1 MQSKPTVSIE
11 VDGEDKTAKIKDW
24 TLHWSDRRGQLELT
38 CHFPSGKT
46 YTRPM
51 DVCRIS
57 AIRKESAVLMSL
69 KGSSLRRPVDTAVVY
84 GEKYVALR
92 YPGGTALVVRKLS
105 DIELMPQSKMKAEAV
120 FQHFMAVAAARV
132 VAAEVDQRD
141 IAKNIKRQLDA
152 ILPSTESALHA
163 YCSGRVGQLRG
174 SEGLIYPF
182 GVNESQLQAVEQA
195 FTSQISM
202 IEGPPGT
209 GKTQTILNIVAN
221 ALIRGKTLAIVSN
234 NNAAVANVYE
244 KLAHA
249 GLDHV
254 VAQLGSNE
262 NQAKFFANL
271 PQVPEPGSAVAP
283 TMAAIQVNLA
293 RLKHL
298 LRAHNDAARLR
309 ADIDELGIERRYLLE
324 WRRESGLEQSPPLQH
339 YRLSPR
345 MTADL
350 MAYLS
355 CLSDKRVRLR
365 DRLQLLLRF
374 RIFRVSP
381 FNSQQ
386 NRLSFFHALQL
397 NYYDTALKE
406 KEAALAACA
415 RVLES
420 GRFDELLARLTSAS
434 MSYLKHHL
442 HQRIE
447 SVQTFDQ
454 TNFKTHFES
463 FLKRYPVIGSGTH
476 SIVNSL
482 AKGAMLDYII
492 IDEASQ
498 QDIVPGIL
506 ALGCAR
512 NLVIVGDRKQLP
524 HIPVTLGLSAPA
536 PHYDCEKFSLLDSCA
551 GLFKEQL
558 PKTLLKEHYR
568 CHPKIIQFCNQ
579 QFYENQLIPM
589 TLDAGENALHLV
601 TTAKGNH
608 TRRNTNQR
616 ELDEIEA
623 LLAKVAGNGECAGL
637 DKDGR
642 GFIAPFRAQVSLSD
656 KILPEGFVKD
666 TVHKFQGRECS
677 EIVFST
683 VLDKKRESQ
692 NRLNFVDNPHMINVA
707 VSRAKHRF
715 VLTTGDKVFAK
726 GNGHIAALVRYMD
739 YYAGPDQVTRASV
752 VSAFDLLYTEYDES
766 LERLAA
772 KLRPQDSFYKS
783 EQIVAQLLREVLSA
797 TSFSALK
804 VHSQIKLN
812 QLASPASD
820 LLTNRERSFIN
831 NRASCDFVIYFRLGK
846 TPLGVIEV
854 DGGMHD
860 EPEQMMRDAL
870 KNSILEK
877 VGLPL
882 LRLRTVQGL
891 IKERIA
897 AFLAS
902 WADGVAK
909 EQGND

>member
-1 MQSKPTVSIE
+1 MQSKPTVSID
-11 VDGEDKTAKIKDW
+11 VDGEDKTAKITDW
-24 TLHWSDRRGQLELT
+24 TVHWNDRRGQLELT

-57 AIRKESAVLMSL
+57 PIREERAMLMSL
-69 KGSSLRRPVDTAVVY
+69 KGSSVRRPVDSAVVY

-92 YPGGTALVVRKLS
+92 YPGGTTLVVRKLS
-105 DIELMPQSKMKAEAV
+105 DIELMPQSRMKSEAV
-120 FQHFMAVAAARV
+120 FHHFMEVAEARV
-132 VAAEVDQRD
+132 VAAAADQRD
-141 IAKNIKRQLDA
+141 IAKNIRRQLDA
-152 ILPSTESALHA
+152 ILPSKESALHA
-163 YCSGRVGQLRG
+163 YCSGLVGGLRG
-174 SEGLIYPF
+174 NEALIYPF
-182 GVNESQLQAVEQA
+182 GVNDSQLRAVEQA

-221 ALIRGKTLAIVSN
+221 ALIHGKTLAIVSN

-254 VAQLGSNE
+254 VAQLGSRE
-262 NQAKFFANL
+262 NQARFFVNL
-271 PQVPEPGSAVAP
+271 PQMPELGSGVAP
-283 TMAAIQVNLA
+283 TMAAIQASLA

-298 LRAHNDAARLR
+298 LRAHNDAAQLR
-309 ADIDELGIERRYLLE
+309 TDIDELGIERRYLLE

-350 MAYLS
+350 MAYLTF
-355 CLSDKRVRLR
+355 LSDKRVRLR
-365 DRLQLLLRF
+365 DRLELLLRF

-381 FNSQQ
+381 FKSQQ

-397 NYYDTALKE
+397 NYYDTVLKE
-406 KEAALAACA
+406 KEAALSACL

-420 GRFDELLARLTSAS
+420 GGFAELLAELTSAS

-442 HQRIE
+442 HRRIE
-447 SVQTFDQ
+447 SGQIFDQ
-454 TNFKTHFES
+454 TNFKAHFES
-463 FLKRYPVIGSGTH
+463 FLKRFPVIGSGTH
-476 SIVNSL
+476 SILNSL
-482 AKGAMLDYII
+482 AKGAILDYII

-512 NLVIVGDRKQLP
+512 NLVVVGDCKQLP
-524 HIPVTLGLSAPA
+524 HIPVKLGLNAPA
-536 PHYDCEKFSLLDSCA
+536 PHYDCERFSLLDSCA
-551 GLFKEQL
+551 RLFKEEL

-579 QFYENQLIPM
+579 QFYDNQLIPM
-589 TLDAGENALHLV
+589 TLDAGESVLHLA

-623 LLAKVAGNGECAGL
+623 LLAKVAGNGECAGM

-656 KILPEGFVKD
+656 KILPEEFVKD

-692 NRLNFVDNPHMINVA
+692 NLLNFVDNPHMINVA

-715 VLTTGDKVFAK
+715 VLTTGDGVFAK

-752 VSAFDLLYTEYDES
+752 VSAFDLLYTQYDES
-766 LERLAA
+766 LDRLAA
-772 KLRPQDSFYKS
+772 RLRPQDSFYKS
-783 EQIVAQLLREVLSA
+783 EQIVAQLLREVLAA
-797 TSFSALK
+797 TSFRALK
-804 VHSQIKLN
+804 IHSQIKLN
-812 QLASPASD
+812 QLAISASD
-820 LLTNRERSFIN
+820 LLTDRERSFIN
-831 NRASCDFVIYFRLGK
+831 NRASCDFVIYFRVGK

-860 EPEQMMRDAL
+860 EPEQVMRDTL
-870 KNSILEK
+870 KNSILK
-877 VGLPL
+877 KAGLPL
-882 LRLRTVQGL
+882 LRLRTVESR

-897 AFLAS
+897 EFLAR
-902 WADGVAK
+902 WADSAAE
-909 EQGND
+909 EQGGD

>member
-1 MQSKPTVSIE
+1 MQGKYTISIE
-11 VDGEDKTAKIKDW
+11 VDGEDKTARISDW
-24 TLHWSDRRGQLELT
+24 ALDWNSRRSQLELT

-51 DVCRIS
+51 NVCRIS
-57 AIRKESAVLMSL
+57 PTREELAVLVSL
-69 KGSSLRRPVDTAVVY
+69 NGGSLRRPVDAAVIY
-84 GEKYVALR
+84 GERYVVLR
-92 YPGGTALVVRKLS
+92 YPGRATLAVLKLS
-105 DIELMPQSKMKAEAV
+105 DVELMPQSKMKAEAV
-120 FQHFMAVAAARV
+120 FQHFVAVADARV
-132 VAAEVDQRD
+132 VAADGDQRD
-141 IAKNIKRQLDA
+141 IAKNIRRQLDA
-152 ILPSTESALHA
+152 VSPSTESALHA
-163 YCSGRVGQLRG
+163 YCSGLVGQLPG
-174 SEGLIYPF
+174 KEPLIYPF

-209 GKTQTILNIVAN
+209 GKTQTILNIMAN
-221 ALIRGKTLAIVSN
+221 ALVRGKTLGIVSN

-249 GLDHV
+249 GLGHV
-254 VAQLGSNE
+254 VAQLGSRE

-271 PQVPEPGSAVAP
+271 PQVPTFERAAAP
-283 TMAAIQVNLA
+283 TMPAIQAHLA
-293 RLKHL
+293 KLKHL

-339 YRLSPR
+339 YHLSPR
-345 MTADL
+345 TTADL
-350 MAYLS
+350 MAYLTR
-355 CLSDKRVRLR
+355 LSDKRVRLR
-365 DRLQLLLRF
+365 DRLELLLRF
-374 RIFRVSP
+374 RILRVSP
-381 FNSQQ
+381 FNSEQS
-386 NRLSFFHALQL
+386 RLSFFHALQL

-406 KEAALAACA
+406 KEAALVACLRA
-415 RVLES
+415 LES
-420 GRFDELLARLTSAS
+420 GGFAELLAELTSAS

-442 HQRIE
+442 HKRIE
-447 SVQTFDQ
+447 SGQTFDQ
-454 TNFKTHFES
+454 ADFKTHFET
-463 FLKRYPVIGSGTH
+463 FLKRFPVIGSGTH

-482 AKGAMLDYII
+482 AKGSLLDYII

-498 QDIVPGIL
+498 QDIIPGIL

-512 NLVIVGDRKQLP
+512 NLVIVGDSKQLP
-524 HIPVTLGLSAPA
+524 HIPVKLGLNAPA
-536 PHYDCEKFSLLDSCA
+536 PHYDCERFSLLDSCA
-551 GLFKEQL
+551 GVFKEEL

-589 TLDAGENALHLV
+589 TLDAGESALHLV

-608 TRRNTNQR
+608 TGRNTNQR

-623 LLAKVAGNGECAGL
+623 LLAKIAGNGERVGL

-642 GFIAPFRAQVSLSD
+642 GFIAPFRAQVSLSA
-656 KILPEGFVKD
+656 KVLPEEFVKD

-692 NRLNFVDNPHMINVA
+692 SRSSFVDNPHMINVA
-707 VSRAKHRF
+707 VSRAKQRF
-715 VLTTGDKVFAK
+715 VLTTGDGVFAK
-726 GNGHIAALVRYMD
+726 GNGHIAALVRYMN

-752 VSAFDLLYTEYDES
+752 VSAFDLLYTQYDES

-772 KLRPQDSFYKS
+772 KLRPEDSFYKS
-783 EQIVAQLLREVLSA
+783 EQIVAQLLREILSE

-804 VHSQIKLN
+804 AHPQIKLN
-812 QLASPASD
+812 QLASPAIGF
-820 LLTNRERSFIN
+820 LTDRERSFIN

-854 DGGMHD
+854 DGGAHD

-877 VGLPL
+877 LGLPL
-882 LRLRTVQGL
+882 LRLRTVESR

-897 AFLAS
+897 EFLAG
-902 WADGVAK
+902 WADRVAE
-909 EQGND
+909 EQGDD